1 MQRATTVLGLNV
13 WKYQFNTLTAAI
25 KYHHSREYIR
35 Q

>member
-1 MQRATTVLGLNV
+1 MQRATTVVGLNV

-25 KYHHSREYIR
+25 KYHRSREYIR